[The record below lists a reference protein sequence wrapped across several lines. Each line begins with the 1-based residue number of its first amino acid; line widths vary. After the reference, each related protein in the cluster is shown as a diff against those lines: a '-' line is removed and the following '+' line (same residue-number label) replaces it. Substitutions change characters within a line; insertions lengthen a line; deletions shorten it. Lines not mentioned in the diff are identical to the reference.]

1 MLPTRAGLTAVL
13 LLALLASPA
22 SAAKIEIKG
31 ASAPGPA
38 KYDEVTV
45 WTYGPAKAKTVLV
58 LVPGT
63 SGGAGSVAP
72 IAEELPERV
81 KGLQVWSMDRR
92 TEAFEDQSVFKTGSL
107 AEIEDYY
114 MGGNYRKAPANV
126 RFVADWGLKVMTED
140 LRKVILRA
148 ADGGKRRVIL
158 GGHSRGAS
166 QVAAYAAWDFKGK
179 PGFRDIAG
187 MVLIDGGLM
196 GFIGD
201 KAAQPYTV
209 KSAREA
215 VDEARAQPFN
225 DILGIGIPAIAQI
238 VGQAIGTFATRAP
251 DSASALQDNPLLQS
265 FAPDFPVTNEA
276 FLGYLFDATYSPDS
290 FRSLRTH
297 SGELAPE
304 VSGQPRG
311 WTSGEQT
318 PIEGFAAAFG
328 GTEPDFTEWYYT
340 QRMIIDVSA
349 ANPMRKDAPSTEL
362 DLRLWHTKKIDV
374 PLYAFETDL
383 APGRVLSG
391 ARRLV
396 GASKIGKKKL
406 VKDHSMS
413 HLDPVLGTNDNT
425 FVKTVVPFL
434 RDLAQR

>member
-1 MLPTRAGLTAVL
+1 MLPTRTALAAVAL
-13 LLALLASPA
+13 LSVLASPA
-22 SAAKIEIKG
+22 GAAKVSIKG
-31 ASAPGPA
+31 APAPGPA
-38 KYDEVTV
+38 EYDKVTA

-72 IAEELPERV
+72 IAEELPKRV

-92 TEAFEDQSVFKTGSL
+92 TQAFEDQRVFRTGSL

-114 MGGNYRKAPANV
+114 MGGNYKKAPENV
-126 RFVADWGLKVMTED
+126 RFVADWGLEVMTED
-140 LRKVILRA
+140 LRRVILRA
-148 ADGGKRRVIL
+148 ADGGKRKVIL

-179 PGFRDIAG
+179 PGFRDLAG
-187 MVLIDGGLM
+187 LVLIDGGLL
-196 GFIGD
+196 GFLD
-201 KAAQPYTV
+201 EKNAQPYTV
-209 KSAREA
+209 ESARKA
-215 VDEARAQPFN
+215 VDEAREQPFN
-225 DILGIGIPAIAQI
+225 DILGIGIPAVAQI
-238 VGQAIGTFATRAP
+238 VGQTMGTFATRDPDAP
-251 DSASALQDNPLLQS
+251 SALQDHPLLQS
-265 FAPDFPVTNEA
+265 FVPDFPVTNEA
-276 FLGYLFDATYSPDS
+276 LLGYLFDATYSPDS

-297 SGELAPE
+297 SGKLGPE
-304 VSGQPRG
+304 VAGQPRG

-328 GTEPDFTEWYYT
+328 ATEPDFTEWYYT
-340 QRMIIDVSA
+340 ERMIIDVGA
-349 ANPMRKDAPSTEL
+349 ANPMKKDAPSTEL
-362 DLRLWHTKKIDV
+362 GLRLWHTNKIDI

-383 APGRVLSG
+383 LPDRVLAG

-396 GASKIGKKKL
+396 DRSKIRKKKL

-434 RDLAQR
+434 RDIAKR